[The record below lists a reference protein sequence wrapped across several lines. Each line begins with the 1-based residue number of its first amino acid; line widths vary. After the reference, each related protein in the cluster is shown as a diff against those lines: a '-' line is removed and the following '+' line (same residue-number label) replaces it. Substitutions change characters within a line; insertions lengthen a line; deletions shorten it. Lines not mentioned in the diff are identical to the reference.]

1 VDKQIEGGWKTMTKQ
16 QQTEATLSISQFAY
30 WKNI

>member
-1 VDKQIEGGWKTMTKQ
+1 VDKQIEGGWKMIAKTK
-16 QQTEATLSISQFAY
+16 ESLGVSQFAY

>member
-1 VDKQIEGGWKTMTKQ
+1 VDKQIEGGWKMTT
-16 QQTEATLSISQFAY
+16 QQTKATLEGIWQFAY

>member
-1 VDKQIEGGWKTMTKQ
+1 VDKQIAGEWKMITK
-16 QQTEATLSISQFAY
+16 ASVSLGIGQFAY